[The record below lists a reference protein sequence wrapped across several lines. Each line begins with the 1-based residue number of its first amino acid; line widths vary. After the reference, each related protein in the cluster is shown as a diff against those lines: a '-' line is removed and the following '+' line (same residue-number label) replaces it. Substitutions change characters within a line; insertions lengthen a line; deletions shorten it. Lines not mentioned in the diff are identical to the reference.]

1 MSGFESNVQTRAVRD
16 TWPWRSRRMDLK
28 LSIPSILANGLAG
41 LAFTGADICGF
52 MDYPDERLCARW
64 AAVGAWYPYA
74 RNHHAQGFQEFYR

>member
-1 MSGFESNVQTRAVRD
+1 
-16 TWPWRSRRMDLK
+16 MDMK

-52 MDYPDERLCARW
+52 MNYPDEKLCARW
-64 AAVGAWYPYA
+64 AAIGAWYPYA